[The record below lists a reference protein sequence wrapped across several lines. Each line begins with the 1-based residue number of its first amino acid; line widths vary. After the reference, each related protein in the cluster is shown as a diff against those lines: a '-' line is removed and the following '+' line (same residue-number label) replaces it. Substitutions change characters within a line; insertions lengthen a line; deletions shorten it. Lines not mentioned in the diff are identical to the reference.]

1 MVLAGW
7 WLAYIAR
14 RIMSP
19 SGFDLSLYLC
29 HSDTQIPR
37 PRDHGTEGRL
47 KTHKKAKT
55 YSHAVG

>member
-1 MVLAGW
+1 
-7 WLAYIAR
+7 
-14 RIMSP
+14 MSP

-55 YSHAVG
+55 CSHAVG